1 MVAADIVE
9 FKVII
14 NTLMTFLIGVEDH
27 NLVVAVVLGEDG
39 VEGEFKHK
47 SLTEAQGLNYETKGK
62 LGFDL
67 LEVVKRV
74 ELTEG
79 LSLLWYKG
87 SIWLFVYVQVGLYEP
102 QRWERIYFLEILH
115 SKISILCSDNSVIV
129 IKFKYS
135 WLLRWQWCVAII
147 AFVLPKTKDKERN

>member
-79 LSLLWYKG
+79 LSLL
-87 SIWLFVYVQVGLYEP
+87 
-102 QRWERIYFLEILH
+102 
-115 SKISILCSDNSVIV
+115 
-129 IKFKYS
+129 
-135 WLLRWQWCVAII
+135 
-147 AFVLPKTKDKERN
+147 